1 MPSAHQ
7 PLTLFALQSH
17 ARLKVVHLHLQP
29 LQGQVA
35 LSRLALIR
43 NEHHH
48 DDEDEHG
55 ACRSDADNCSAA
67 EGAVGRDVDHTR
79 GKFDAAHTC
88 LVMVKDRGRL
98 ELLHVAKC
106 ANYSPVFESLR
117 Q

>member
-1 MPSAHQ
+1 MFFFFKKERISLRKNQNLFLPTAHQ

-17 ARLKVVHLHLQP
+17 TRLQVVHLHLQP

-48 DDEDEHG
+48 NDEDEHG
-55 ACRSDADNCSAA
+55 ACRSDADNCSAT
-67 EGAVGRDVDHTR
+67 EGAVGCDVDHTR

-88 LVMVKDRGRL
+88 LVMVKDRGGL
-98 ELLHVAKC
+98 
-106 ANYSPVFESLR
+106 
-117 Q
+117 